1 MPTQITFVP
10 AEVQLIWDKVAK
22 DLSNPLG
29 LTEEIVQQSLEQCPP
44 VEYEGA
50 QHLGRYL
57 IPRQFV
63 RYDLKE
69 QPRDK
74 NNEADHVNNLVNN
87 YEVYGYKSD
96 CPPPICCFDGEDLNP
111 TALKAQSGYNRFE
124 ALTRIGQDL
133 YVFDVYKFDS
143 LYWEIVARNQ
153 SNHHANPQL
162 PQKITDYIKEVCNAV
177 ERGVIERTEQSIG
190 DFVDLIASD
199 RSFKSRKKIKVDCFN
214 NCQVYPNF
222 RTYNSVGHT
231 ENTLNGFI
239 KNNNF
244 AKQGVENRTDAEL
257 IAQGYISYCCG
268 AGDNKSTWGRALAHA
283 SRLGIPVYV
292 FGYAPNR
299 VPDLQNFREN
309 FINEFNEMKSL
320 MIEFAAEICDVDAS
334 MVDEENFPIKLAGF
348 LAQYIKPNPED
359 KGRPTEEG
367 LVDMF
372 GNKVVFNGTNACL
385 TLTQP

>member
-1 MPTQITFVP
+1 MLVQTSSVP
-10 AEVQLIWDKVAK
+10 FEVQLIWDKTAQSVA
-22 DLSNPLG
+22 NPLG
-29 LTEEIVQQSLEQCPP
+29 LTEETVQESLEKSPP
-44 VEYEGA
+44 AMYEGA
-50 QHLGRYL
+50 TFLGRYL

-87 YEVYGYKSD
+87 FEVYGYKSD

-133 YVFDVYKFDS
+133 YIFDVYKFES
-143 LYWEIVARNQ
+143 RYWEIVVRNQ

-177 ERGVIERTEQSIG
+177 DCGVIPRDEDAISN
-190 DFVDLIASD
+190 FVDLIASD
-199 RSFKSRKKIKVDCFN
+199 RSAKSRKKIKVDCFN

-222 RTYNSVGHT
+222 RTYNSVGHS

-239 KNNNF
+239 KNHKF
-244 AKQGVENRTDAEL
+244 AKQGVEGRTDSEL
-257 IAQGYISYCCG
+257 IAQGYITYCCG

-283 SRLGIPVYV
+283 SRLGIPVYM

-299 VPDLQNFREN
+299 VPDLQKFREN
-309 FINEFNEMKSL
+309 FISEFNEMKAL
-320 MIEFAAEICDVDAS
+320 MIELSAELCDADVS
-334 MVDEENFPIKLAGF
+334 TIDEENFPIKLAGF
-348 LAQYIKPNPED
+348 LAQYVKPNPQD

-367 LVDMF
+367 LVDMY
-372 GNKVVFNGTNACL
+372 GNDIEFNGSQPCL
-385 TLTQP
+385 SLTQP